1 MPGVCTRGRLIFAGT
16 IFSPLLDV
24 LGDRLMH
31 RAITERDNSL
41 GKIAIL
47 ATDSGVTYG
56 DDISFAR
63 KQDAS
68 LLSAIKIDISAKRE
82 LKNRMHIVRIMLIRI
97 MIII

>member
-1 MPGVCTRGRLIFAGT
+1 M
-16 IFSPLLDV
+16 
-24 LGDRLMH
+24 
-31 RAITERDNSL
+31 
-41 GKIAIL
+41 